1 MAKILKFYM
10 EKKAFILS
18 ASGLKNI
25 VLSTNESGNASLND
39 EDIFRFIFGENEIKM
54 NRIMADFISPRVS
67 RMHSADPTTNYIDFT
82 PIIQKIPNSKEIF
95 TPDMI
100 NIFAKMSTGDS
111 VDIDAEMS
119 HKIRILSILLENQEI
134 IDKMNEI
141 YPIKNDETNIESII
155 KYFQFYDCYKNLDS
169 SYMTLNSKS
178 MADVIASKFY
188 SIDKEILLKLSKSVL
203 HSIISSDQL
212 KLTNEDSL
220 LDFIDQIFSIEENN
234 KDSDE
239 FNKTAFYELVDFSEL
254 SENRFREFINSL
266 NPNELSSPLWQKL
279 TLMMTFCKGHQKPKS
294 NEGKHANRYV
304 KQ

>member
-1 MAKILKFYM
+1 M

-25 VLSTNESGNASLND
+25 VLTTNDLENESLDD

-67 RMHSADPTTNYIDFT
+67 RMHSIDPTTNYIDFT

-95 TPDMI
+95 TSDMI

-155 KYFQFYDCYKNLDS
+155 KYFQFYDSYKNLDS
-169 SYMTLNSKS
+169 AYMSLNSKS

-188 SIDKEILLKLSKSVL
+188 SLDKELLLKLSKSVL
-203 HSIISSDQL
+203 YSIISSDEL
-212 KLTNEDSL
+212 KLTSEDSL
-220 LDFIDQIFSIEENN
+220 LDFIDQIFSIDENN

-254 SENRFREFINSL
+254 SEDRFREFINSL

-279 TLMMTFCKGHQKPKS
+279 TLMMTFNKSHQKPKS
-294 NEGKHANRYV
+294 SEKKHPNRYV